1 MTDSTTRHT
10 PGPWIVLAHK
20 DDGEFARPETFADRD
35 DAGVRADEL
44 CFNGYYDAKAIPL
57 TVAFE
62 SPDLLRVLEGVTYEI
77 EEYGLRDHAGE
88 WIQKPGTGREDIDNA
103 IRRARGES

>member
-35 DAGVRADEL
+35 
-44 CFNGYYDAKAIPL
+44 
-57 TVAFE
+57 
-62 SPDLLRVLEGVTYEI
+62 
-77 EEYGLRDHAGE
+77 
-88 WIQKPGTGREDIDNA
+88 NA